1 VDGCGHPA
9 GEIDGT
15 YGEATTDAV
24 EQLQTDLGVTADGRF
39 GPETYDAF
47 KKAVEDGTITPK

>member
-15 YGEATTDAV
+15 YGEATKDAV